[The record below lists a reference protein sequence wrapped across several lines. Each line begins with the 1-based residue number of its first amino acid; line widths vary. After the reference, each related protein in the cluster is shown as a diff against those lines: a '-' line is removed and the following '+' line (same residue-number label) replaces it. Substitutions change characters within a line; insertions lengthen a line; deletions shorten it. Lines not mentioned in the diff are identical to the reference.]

1 MNDIDK
7 AFEKWKVIAP
17 PKNMRGYLWSRTQ
30 VDIMN
35 LIINEQ
41 TKPAHTSGYKQG
53 RIDLADDI
61 NAILILVKITPNGLK
76 LLEELI
82 DTELEQSDE

>member
-1 MNDIDK
+1 MKVDK
-7 AFEKWKVIAP
+7 AFKEWKVMAP

-30 VDIMN
+30 VDIMD

-41 TKPAHTSGYKQG
+41 TKSAHTAGYKQG

-82 DTELEQSDE
+82 DTELNKTKS